1 VSTLNNLSNRLD
13 ALEAQIDPP
22 ELFVVPDMESADG
35 LQSFLGADAI
45 MVATGVPLPV
55 RKEIAP
61 HEVKQPFE
69 PVENNESVEKRTHI
83 FSTALDAAARWR
95 SRWR

>member
-1 VSTLNNLSNRLD
+1 MD
-13 ALEAQIDPP
+13 
-22 ELFVVPDMESADG
+22 SADG

-45 MVATGVPLPV
+45 IVATGVPLPV
-55 RKEIAP
+55 PKKEIGP

-69 PVENNESVEKRTHI
+69 PVENSESVEKRTHI